1 MNDSSASAASTKDA
15 PKTFAERGAAVPFTT
30 TELMFARMR
39 QNGETKELLVPGL
52 AQTRG
57 IYVYEFGSMRNRFQ
71 LSLHD
76 RLLHFQLTIAPTPT
90 PAALSAVSLKVALGG
105 SAGGEVL
112 ASAED
117 THRYNETLPV
127 LARFALTQ
135 KIIERLSE
143 GGVVISNEEMA
154 TEDGQR
160 RVTDQLSQIAHVY
173 GMNGP
178 QLYGRI
184 ETLSGIL
191 GPVGVPGMTAET
203 PARRLARRLD
213 LLGKILEK
221 WAGTSGDSD
230 AEAVLVSR
238 VATETSRYATK
249 CFSLLDAETGAVDV
263 LLAGWNDKID
273 GIRSRAERSLWLLD
287 GWERLLAAWQN
298 VSTKER
304 SLQAKCLTLMSFV
317 MPMVPVNEMTA
328 DERPAWEN
336 MNAELAK
343 LIASN
348 EEGVDV
354 ETMLE
359 VLGPQ
364 ANQPP
369 GLGSSSRAKPR
380 RGGLSS
386 EKLTQVVRLLES
398 VVERADGAP
407 ARKMLDELRPQI
419 VHYRPPR
426 LPRARRAVCTVFEEM
441 LIDGETESRSAARI
455 PRAAVMPVWTLFVE
469 RADKAKLE
477 QLEQDIAR
485 PVAVAELRTLFAKT
499 LQPELDEAAA
509 FPSKARTLMARLGAE
524 SHYHAMQLMVG
535 ASAIAEQLMRLRAVL
550 PPKPIE
556 DFKDPDLDRL
566 AEVLTDIRKAAPEQI
581 QMALFIVMGQ
591 MAQPFK
597 ISNVLEILA
606 NSGRFKSSAGISG
619 FVTAAMIGKL
629 EGQVQD
635 VRKLIDA
642 VPAADNAAPT
652 TPIGEAAM
660 ALAETIGQCA
670 DNFAG
675 TGSALAVNGSPT
687 QTEEVE
693 MMRNKLCDLVG
704 AKLAGS
710 GVGALI
716 SALTGAPAVV
726 TPAGARPSVRWP
738 FDQRPDPASVRNA
751 ELYAQALKR
760 SETSAVSLGIG
771 DKISSAIQETV
782 DEFEKVS
789 NVLFGQMQKAGL
801 DRITRQHAAAHVAV
815 LCRILEI
822 LSTTDRAERLFK
834 RGSELVG

>member
-1 MNDSSASAASTKDA
+1 MNDTPASSSKDA

-39 QNGETKELLVPGL
+39 QKGETKELLVPGL

-57 IYVYEFGSMRNRFQ
+57 IYVYEWASMRNRFQ

-90 PAALSAVSLKVALGG
+90 PAALSAISLKVALGG

-112 ASAED
+112 AAGEE
-117 THRYNETLPV
+117 TARYNESLPV

-135 KIIERLSE
+135 KIIERLSA
-143 GGVVISNEEMA
+143 GGVVITSEEMA

-160 RVTDQLSQIAHVY
+160 RATDQLSQIAHVY
-173 GMNGP
+173 GINGQ
-178 QLYGRI
+178 QLYARI
-184 ETLSGIL
+184 ETLSSIL
-191 GPVGVPGMTAET
+191 GPIGVPGMTAQT
-203 PARRLARRLD
+203 PARRLTRRLE
-213 LLGKILEK
+213 LVGKVLEK
-221 WAGTSGDSD
+221 WAGTGGESD
-230 AEAVLVSR
+230 AEAVMVSR
-238 VATETSRYATK
+238 VALETVRYANN
-249 CFSLLDAETGAVDV
+249 CFSNLDAETGAVDV
-263 LLAGWNDKID
+263 LLAAWNERID
-273 GIRSRAERSLWLLD
+273 EVKARAERALWLLD
-287 GWERLLAAWQN
+287 GWERLVSAWQN
-298 VSTKER
+298 VSNKER
-304 SLQAKCLTLMSFV
+304 SLQAQCLILMSYV
-317 MPMVPVNEMTA
+317 MPMVPTNEVTA
-328 DERPAWEN
+328 DERPAWED
-336 MNAELAK
+336 MNAELTK
-343 LIASN
+343 LIAAN

-359 VLGPQ
+359 VLGPH
-364 ANQPP
+364 ALQPP
-369 GLGSSSRAKPR
+369 GLISNPGRAKPR

-386 EKLTQVVRLLES
+386 QKLTQVVRLLES
-398 VVERADGAP
+398 VVERPDGDP
-407 ARKMLDELRPQI
+407 ARKMLDELRSQI

-426 LPRARRAVCTVFEEM
+426 LPRGRRMVCAVFEEM
-441 LIDGETESRSAARI
+441 LIDGETESRTAARI
-455 PRAAVMPVWTLFVE
+455 PRSAIMPVWSLFVE
-469 RADKAKLE
+469 RADKARLE
-477 QLEQDIAR
+477 QLERELNKPAS
-485 PVAVAELRTLFAKT
+485 VAELRAMFAAT

-509 FPSKARTLMARLGAE
+509 FPSKARNLMARLGAE

-535 ASAIAEQLMRLRAVL
+535 ASTIAEQLIRLRAAL

-566 AEVLTDIRKAAPEQI
+566 AEALNDIRKAAPEQI

-597 ISNVLEILA
+597 ISNVLEILS

-642 VPAADNAAPT
+642 VPSPDNASPT

-716 SALTGAPAVV
+716 SALTGAPATI

-738 FDQRPDPASVRNA
+738 FDQPPDPASVRNA

-760 SETSAVSLGIG
+760 SETSAITLGIG
-771 DKISSAIQETV
+771 DKITTAIQETI
-782 DEFEKVS
+782 DEFEKVAT
-789 NVLFGQMQKAGL
+789 VLFSQMTKANL
-801 DRITRQHAAAHVAV
+801 DRIKRQHASAHVAV
-815 LCRILEI
+815 LSRILEI
-822 LSTTDRAERLFK
+822 LAGTDRAERLFK
-834 RGSELVG
+834 RGNELVG